1 MLSQI
6 EAASGRL
13 SRSEQKVAQFVLADP
28 SNVLSMSIARLAKA
42 ASVSEPTVN
51 RFCRSF
57 GALGF
62 PDFKLKLAQSLASG
76 PGLTTSMV
84 SPGDSLSEV
93 FTKVTDKAI
102 RSIQDLKQC
111 VDIARLERAVDLFC
125 QARQVAFFG
134 MGASGSVARDA
145 QHKFF
150 RFNVPVVAYEDGLM
164 QRMHATGM
172 KTGDLAVVISHTGRT
187 RAMVEAATL
196 AREAGAS
203 VLALTREET
212 PLARVA
218 SLTVPVEVDENT
230 ELYIPMMSRLMQLLV
245 LDVLVTG
252 VAQKRGVEFQPHLA
266 RVKRSLDGTRLPDI
280 EILPEG

>member
-1 MLSQI
+1 MLAQI
-6 EAASGRL
+6 ESSLDQL
-13 SRSEQKVAQFVLADP
+13 SRSERKVAAIVLVDA
-28 SNVLSMSIARLAKA
+28 SRVLSMSIARLAQEA
-42 ASVSEPTVN
+42 DVSEPTVN
-51 RFCRSF
+51 RFCRTFS
-57 GALGF
+57 ATGF

-76 PGLTTSMV
+76 PTLTTVMV
-84 SPGDSLSEV
+84 ADTDAIPEI
-93 FTKVTDKAI
+93 FTKLTDKAI
-102 RSIQDLKQC
+102 RSVHDLKSSID
-111 VDIARLERAVDLFC
+111 VLTLERAVDLFC

-164 QRMHATGM
+164 QRMHAAAM

-187 RAMVEAATL
+187 RAMVEAATF

-203 VLALTREET
+203 VLAITRSDT
-212 PLARVA
+212 PLSRVA
-218 SLTVPVEVDENT
+218 TLTVSVDVDENT

-252 VAQKRGVEFQPHLA
+252 VAQKRGTDFQPHLA
-266 RVKRSLDGTRLPDI
+266 RIKQALDGTRLPD
-280 EILPEG
+280 

>member
-1 MLSQI
+1 MLAQI
-6 EAASGRL
+6 ESSLDQL
-13 SRSEQKVAQFVLADP
+13 SRSERKVAAFVLSDA
-28 SNVLSMSIARLAKA
+28 SRVLSMSIARLAQEA
-42 ASVSEPTVN
+42 DVSEPTVN
-51 RFCRSF
+51 RFCRTFS
-57 GALGF
+57 ATGF

-76 PGLTTSMV
+76 PTLTTAMV
-84 SPGDSLSEV
+84 ADTDAIPEI
-93 FTKVTDKAI
+93 FTKLTDKAI
-102 RSIQDLKQC
+102 RSVHDLKSSID
-111 VDIARLERAVDLFC
+111 VLTLERAVDLFC

-164 QRMHATGM
+164 QRMHAAAM

-187 RAMVEAATL
+187 RAMVEAATF

-203 VLALTREET
+203 VLAITRSDT
-212 PLARVA
+212 PLSRVA
-218 SLTVPVEVDENT
+218 TLTVSVDVDENT

-252 VAQKRGVEFQPHLA
+252 VAQKRGTDFQPHLA
-266 RVKRSLDGTRLPDI
+266 RIKQALDGTRLPD
-280 EILPEG
+280 

>member
-6 EAASGRL
+6 ESSLDRL
-13 SRSEQKVAQFVLADP
+13 SRSERKVAAFVLGDA
-28 SNVLSMSIARLAKA
+28 SGVLSMSIARLAQEA
-42 ASVSEPTVN
+42 DVSEPTVN
-51 RFCRSF
+51 RFCRTFS
-57 GALGF
+57 ATGF

-76 PGLTTSMV
+76 PTLTTAMV
-84 SPGDSLSEV
+84 SDNDAMPTIFSKL
-93 FTKVTDKAI
+93 TDKAI
-102 RSIQDLKQC
+102 RSVQDLKATID
-111 VDIARLERAVDLFC
+111 VSTLERAVDLFC

-164 QRMHATGM
+164 QRMHASAM

-187 RAMVEAATL
+187 RAMVEAATF

-203 VLALTREET
+203 VLAITRTDT
-212 PLARVA
+212 PLSRVA
-218 SLTVPVEVDENT
+218 TLTVSVDVDENT

-252 VAQKRGVEFQPHLA
+252 VAQKRGADFQPHLSKIKQA
-266 RVKRSLDGTRLPDI
+266 LDGTRLSD
-280 EILPEG
+280 

>member
-1 MLSQI
+1 MLAQI
-6 EAASGRL
+6 ESSLDQL
-13 SRSEQKVAQFVLADP
+13 SRSERKVAAFVLGDA
-28 SNVLSMSIARLAKA
+28 SRVLSMSIARLAQEA
-42 ASVSEPTVN
+42 DVSEPTVN
-51 RFCRSF
+51 RFCRTFS
-57 GALGF
+57 ATGF

-76 PGLTTSMV
+76 PILTTAMV
-84 SPGDSLSEV
+84 ADTDAIPEI
-93 FTKVTDKAI
+93 FTKLTDKAI
-102 RSIQDLKQC
+102 RSVHDLKSLID
-111 VDIARLERAVDLFC
+111 VLTLERAVDLFC

-164 QRMHATGM
+164 QRMHAAAM

-187 RAMVEAATL
+187 RAMVEAATF

-203 VLALTREET
+203 VLAITRSDT
-212 PLARVA
+212 PLSRVA
-218 SLTVPVEVDENT
+218 TLTVSIDVDENT

-252 VAQKRGVEFQPHLA
+252 VAQKRGTDFQPHLA
-266 RVKRSLDGTRLPDI
+266 RIKQALDGTRLPD
-280 EILPEG
+280 